1 MVDISALAAQMN
13 EDVAGL
19 MLTNPN
25 TLGIFEQEIH
35 KIADILHEK
44 GGLLYMDGADMNALV
59 GKTRP
64 GDFGVDVMHLNL
76 LKTFST
82 PHGGG
87 GPGSGPVACKKM
99 LEPFLPQPVII
110 EKPDGAL
117 GFDYNCPKSVGR
129 VRMFYGN
136 FGMHVRA
143 LAYIMANGFDGLR
156 QTTEDAVLNANYIR
170 KKLEEVY
177 DLPYK
182 SASMHEVVFSDRIQ
196 AQKGVKTG
204 DIAKRLID
212 YGFHPYTVSF
222 PLVVHGAL
230 MIEPTESE
238 SLEELNLL
246 VDAMKSIAREAE
258 EDPELVK
265 NAPHTTRVSRL
276 DETAA
281 ARKPV
286 LRWRPAQAQSASE

>member
-1 MVDISALAAQMN
+1 
-13 EDVAGL
+13 
-19 MLTNPN
+19 
-25 TLGIFEQEIH
+25 
-35 KIADILHEK
+35 
-44 GGLLYMDGADMNALV
+44 
-59 GKTRP
+59 
-64 GDFGVDVMHLNL
+64 
-76 LKTFST
+76 
-82 PHGGG
+82 
-87 GPGSGPVACKKM
+87 VACKNA
-99 LEPFLPQPVII
+99 LAPFLPKPII
-110 EKPDGAL
+110 KEKPDGTL
-117 GFDYNCPKSVGR
+117 GFDYERPQSVGR

-143 LAYIMANGFDGLR
+143 LAYILANGFDGLR

-170 KKLEEVY
+170 KKLETEY
-177 DLPYK
+177 ELPYK

-222 PLVVHGAL
+222 PLVVPGAL

-238 SLEELNLL
+238 SLEELDLFI
-246 VDAMKSIAREAE
+246 DAMKAIAREAE
-258 EDPELVK
+258 EEPELIK
-265 NAPHTTRVSRL
+265 SAPQMTRVSRL

-286 LRWRPAQAQSASE
+286 LRWKPAQAERAGK